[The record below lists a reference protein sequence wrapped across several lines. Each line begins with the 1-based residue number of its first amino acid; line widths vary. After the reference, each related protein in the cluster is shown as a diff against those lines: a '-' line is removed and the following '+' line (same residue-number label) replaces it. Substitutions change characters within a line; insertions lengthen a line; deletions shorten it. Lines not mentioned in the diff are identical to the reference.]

1 MKKIVVTICLFGAAL
16 LNASNL
22 SPIKR
27 SVSSY
32 QSSTPSAPTSRLIIS
47 SSSPAYIEPI
57 EVTDDF
63 EIFNGLPGMRRDMIL
78 HLINIL
84 KSRELYDSTEK
95 RELDIQAILDIGQ
108 ETAIWKKHKHFI
120 EIMRNYDRLTMD
132 QVACLRSRGAN
143 KTIDMLIEK
152 GLYDEYDAVWR
163 NRYSVMLRIEPR
175 AWIKGLETLR
185 TTLFC
190 WKIRLEAFPYQLK
203 AARTPYI
210 QCYWGPDVRGIWS
223 WISDPNYFRNVYNK
237 WHEIQAQQADSLTDE
252 NLKKKLSISTVV
264 AVDDDDVDDVD
275 DYGYGD

>member
-1 MKKIVVTICLFGAAL
+1 MKKIIVTICLFGTAL
-16 LNASNL
+16 LNASKL
-22 SPIKR
+22 SPTKR

-32 QSSTPSAPTSRLIIS
+32 PSSTPSAPTNRLIIN
-47 SSSPAYIEPI
+47 SSSPVHPVAINVPDNFY
-57 EVTDDF
+57 F
-63 EIFNGLPGMRRDMIL
+63 SNGLLGMKRDIIMR
-78 HLINIL
+78 LIYIL
-84 KSRELYDSTEK
+84 KRREIYDSTER
-95 RELDIQAILDIGQ
+95 RELDIEAIMNICQ
-108 ETAIWKKHKHFI
+108 ETAIWKKHKYFI
-120 EIMRNYDRLTMD
+120 ETMRNYDRLTMD

-152 GLYDEYDAVWR
+152 GLYDEYDAVWG
-163 NRYSVMLRIEPR
+163 NRYAVVLRLEPR

-223 WISDPNYFRNVYNK
+223 WMSDPNYFRNVYNK